1 MHTEDVFRTAMAS
14 LKVDLSPYTFIDVG
28 SGKGKARFLA
38 SDLPG
43 KKIIGI
49 EYAPGLHDVEVRNIA
64 SFRSETAKCRDI
76 EPVHADALQYPMPP
90 GPLVLFIFNALAPE
104 IMADFLKRLD
114 ADLGVSDEQD
124 RPVFLIY
131 TNLRSV
137 KELTGDPFGGLQNLR
152 VVHTERN
159 FILAANLAG
168 SVARRNAN

>member
-1 MHTEDVFRTAMAS
+1 
-14 LKVDLSPYTFIDVG
+14 
-28 SGKGKARFLA
+28 
-38 SDLPG
+38 
-43 KKIIGI
+43 
-49 EYAPGLHDVEVRNIA
+49 
-64 SFRSETAKCRDI
+64 
-76 EPVHADALQYPMPP
+76 MPP